1 VASSFSIPPPGRSV
15 CNRNHA
21 IFEFVPT
28 SYDEVAY
35 PSYAFAQSHPDRLGA
50 LAAIFGMTPA
60 PVERCRVLELGCNDG
75 SNLIP
80 MAFSLPGSRFVGVD
94 LTATQVEIGAAGAAA
109 LELKN
114 IELRHLDIMEIQP
127 GFGEFDYIIAH
138 GLYSWVPL
146 AVREKI
152 FDVCR
157 QNLAPNGVGYVSYN
171 TFPGGHMRRLVRE
184 ILLYHTRNIRD
195 PKERIRES
203 LSLARYLSMWKHDKD
218 NERDLLRAEFERVLS
233 YNPGHFYHDD
243 IAEVNTPVYFHEFM
257 EQASRHGLQYLAEAD
272 FADMTPPPTEPAG
285 PETPR
290 LPRLQDLI
298 EVEQY
303 LDFVRCRRF
312 RQTLLCCDDVALD
325 RTLAPA
331 RLRGL
336 YLASPLRPASQTP
349 DFGYGKVERFA
360 GPQNSE
366 IETDYPAAKA
376 ALTLLGGIYPSSLR
390 FEDLLRRSRALA
402 AAGQTNGEDWPEAI
416 ARELAAMLL
425 KMFAAGVVEVAAGP
439 SRFTVELSERPQ
451 TSRLVR
457 KQLESGDVAVNQLH
471 RRVEIPDDTT
481 RLLLRL
487 ADGTRDLAALR
498 GDLAAAL
505 QTEISEEDLIKNLRS
520 AARGAMLVG

>member
-1 VASSFSIPPPGRSV
+1 M
-15 CNRNHA
+15 
-21 IFEFVPT
+21 PT

-35 PSYAFAQSHPDRLGA
+35 PSHAFAQTHPDRLGA

-60 PVERCRVLELGCNDG
+60 PVERCRVLELGCGNG

-80 MAFSLPGSRFVGVD
+80 MAFSLPHSRFVGVD
-94 LTATQVEIGAAGAAA
+94 LAATQVEIGVAGVAA

-114 IELRHLDIMEIQP
+114 IELRHLDVMDIRRE
-127 GFGEFDYIIAH
+127 FGEFDYIIAH
-138 GLYSWVPL
+138 GLYSWVPP

-152 FDVCR
+152 FEVCR

-195 PKERIRES
+195 PKERIREA

-218 NERDLLRAEFERVLS
+218 NERDLLRAEFERVLG
-233 YNPGHFYHDD
+233 YIPGHFYHDD
-243 IAEVNTPVYFHEFM
+243 LADINSPVYFHEFM

-272 FADMTPPPTEPAG
+272 FYEMQGPPAAPEG
-285 PETPR
+285 PEAPR
-290 LPRLQDLI
+290 LPSPDDLI
-298 EVEQY
+298 EFEQY
-303 LDFVRCRRF
+303 IDFLRCRRL
-312 RQTLLCCDDVALD
+312 RQTLLCRAGVALD
-325 RTLAPA
+325 RTFAPE

-349 DFGYGKVERFA
+349 DLSYGKVERFA
-360 GPQNSE
+360 GPNNSE
-366 IETDYPAAKA
+366 IETDFPAAKA

-390 FEDLLRRSRALA
+390 FEDLLRRSRSLA
-402 AAGQTNGEDWPEAI
+402 AAGQTNGDDWPEQI

-425 KMFAAGVVEVAAGP
+425 KMFAASVVEVAAGP
-439 SRFTVELSERPQ
+439 SRFTIELSERPQ
-451 TSRLVR
+451 ASRLVR
-457 KQLESGDVAVNQLH
+457 EQLEAGDVAVNQRHQLVEVRDEEA
-471 RRVEIPDDTT
+471 RR
-481 RLLLRL
+481 LLRL

-505 QTEISEEDLIKNLRS
+505 QAEITEEDLIKSL
-520 AARGAMLVG
+520 RGAANGALLVG

>member
-1 VASSFSIPPPGRSV
+1 
-15 CNRNHA
+15 
-21 IFEFVPT
+21 VPT

-35 PSYAFAQSHPDRLGA
+35 PPYAFAQTHPDRLGA

-60 PVERCRVLELGCNDG
+60 PVERCRVLELGCGNG

-94 LTATQVEIGAAGAAA
+94 LAATQVEIGAAGAAA

-114 IELRHLDIMEIQP
+114 IELRHLDVLDIRRE
-127 GFGEFDYIIAH
+127 FGEFDYIIAH

-146 AVREKI
+146 AVREKV
-152 FDVCR
+152 FEVCR
-157 QNLAPNGVGYVSYN
+157 ENLAPNGVGYVSYN

-195 PKERIRES
+195 PKERIREA
-203 LSLARYLSMWKHDKD
+203 LSLARYLSLWKHDQD
-218 NERDLLRAEFERVLS
+218 NERDLLRAEFARVLG
-233 YNPGHFYHDD
+233 YDPGHFYHDD
-243 IAEVNTPVYFHEFM
+243 LAGVNSPVYFHEFM

-272 FADMTPPPTEPAG
+272 FYEMQGPPAAPEG
-285 PETPR
+285 PEAPR
-290 LPRLQDLI
+290 LPSPGDLI
-298 EVEQY
+298 EFEQY
-303 LDFVRCRRF
+303 IDFLRCRRF
-312 RQTLLCCDDVALD
+312 RQTLLCRDDVALD

-349 DFGYGKVERFA
+349 DLGYGKVERFT
-360 GPQNSE
+360 GPKNSE
-366 IETDYPAAKA
+366 IETDFPAAKA
-376 ALTLLGGIYPSSLR
+376 ALTLLSGIYPSSLR

-402 AAGQTNGEDWPEAI
+402 AAGQTNGDDWPEQI

-425 KMFAAGVVEVAAGP
+425 KMFAAKVVEVAAGP
-439 SRFTVELSERPQ
+439 SRFTVEVSERPQ

-457 KQLESGDVAVNQLH
+457 KQLEAGDVVVNQLH
-471 RRVEIPDDTT
+471 HLVEVRDGKA

-505 QTEISEEDLIKNLRS
+505 QAEISEEDLIKTLRN